1 MGKEEDR
8 SAHKKMHTQE
18 LVKFSEVV
26 YNLVQD
32 QDPHISRIN
41 HLSAM
46 KKQIESPKSSKK
58 GEPEKRNETPH

>member
-26 YNLVQD
+26 YNLVQE

-46 KKQIESPKSSKK
+46 KKQIESPKSNKK
-58 GEPEKRNETPH
+58 AEPEKNKEAAY